1 MVERHVQAAPY
12 FEISER
18 SAEVARIVRDDE
30 VAGSIPAA
38 PTKEKCGERGIYLPT
53 QEQKVS
59 HSANQGKLKILLVFP
74 AYRFKSVH
82 KPADPTH
89 QMVSLCFDSAQHPE
103 PVEWVESVVGVT
115 HTSLSSSLKLR
126 RTRKLCRVDTP
137 PTKILHSPAKSG
149 TTEDGRGE
157 RT

>member
-38 PTKEKCGERGIYLPT
+38 PTKEKCGGRGIYLPAQELKHLARPTRENSKYYWHFSPIDLSPAANRRT
-53 QEQKVS
+53 QK
-59 HSANQGKLKILLVFP
+59 A
-74 AYRFKSVH
+74 
-82 KPADPTH
+82 H

-126 RTRKLCRVDTP
+126 RTRKLRRADTP
-137 PTKILHSPAKSG
+137 PKKSSIVPQKKRD
-149 TTEDGRGE
+149 DGGWSG
-157 RT
+157 